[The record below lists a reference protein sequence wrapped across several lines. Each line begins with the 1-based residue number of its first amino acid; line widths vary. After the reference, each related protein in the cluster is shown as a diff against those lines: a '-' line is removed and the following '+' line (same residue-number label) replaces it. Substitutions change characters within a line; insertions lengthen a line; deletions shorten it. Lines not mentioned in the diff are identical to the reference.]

1 MVTGSSRCDQLDWR
15 RTYGDHEG
23 GRALAT
29 ITLTTVQRA
38 PIGHLR
44 GWARLTTGHTND
56 RPGGTVWNFRRFPD
70 APQQLPTLVANDG
83 ADLRN
88 PIFLG
93 N

>member
-1 MVTGSSRCDQLDWR
+1 MSQLGVRQRNRGRQSMVTGSSRCDQLDWR

-44 GWARLTTGHTND
+44 GRARLTTDHTND
-56 RPGGTVWNFRRFPD
+56 RPGGPVMEICYDR
-70 APQQLPTLVANDG
+70 
-83 ADLRN
+83 
-88 PIFLG
+88 
-93 N
+93 